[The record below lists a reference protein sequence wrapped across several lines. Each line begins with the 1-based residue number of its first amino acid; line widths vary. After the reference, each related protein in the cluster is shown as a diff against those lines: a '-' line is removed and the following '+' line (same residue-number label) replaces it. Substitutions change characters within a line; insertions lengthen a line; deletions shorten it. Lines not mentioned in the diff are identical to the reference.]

1 MLWRGAC
8 RPDEC
13 WALEYAR
20 GHILTMMPFGLWDTF
35 FSTVDLYTMWQT
47 VRISATAMATEL
59 LSGKI

>member
-1 MLWRGAC
+1 MC
-8 RPDEC
+8 TTRPEAC

-47 VRISATAMATEL
+47 VRISTVNMLSEL
-59 LSGKI
+59 LKGKI